1 MENIITGE
9 RLQNICDV
17 YLGPYEIYNPNIDKS
32 KIIDIYT
39 IQDNYDNPNKIF
51 CYSKNIE
58 QLCKIIHYF
67 KNKFILISHNSDYDI
82 LNTDNINKL
91 LNNDKLVKWYAQNL
105 TFTHEKIHIAPIGLA
120 NSQWKHGNL
129 SLFNDINFMNNI
141 QNKSLNIYF
150 NFDINTNK
158 QYRQEC
164 YDKLKN
170 KINFL
175 PKLDSLQNLQRL
187 SNYKFCICPRGNGID
202 THRLWEALYLRVVPI
217 CINDEFVNILKNE
230 YKVPLL
236 IINKW
241 EDLDINSLNY
251 NEYDFDNDIFKK
263 IIDIKYYKSLLIK

>member
-1 MENIITGE
+1 
-9 RLQNICDV
+9 
-17 YLGPYEIYNPNIDKS
+17 
-32 KIIDIYT
+32 
-39 IQDNYDNPNKIF
+39 
-51 CYSKNIE
+51 
-58 QLCKIIHYF
+58 
-67 KNKFILISHNSDYDI
+67 
-82 LNTDNINKL
+82 
-91 LNNDKLVKWYAQNL
+91 
-105 TFTHEKIHIAPIGLA
+105 
-120 NSQWKHGNL
+120 
-129 SLFNDINFMNNI
+129 MNNI

-175 PKLDSLQNLQRL
+175 QKLDSLQNLQRL

-236 IINKW
+236 IIDKW